1 MKALVLA
8 LLVTLLGGC
17 PEEQPGLDVIGDA
30 KGGDAA
36 VSDLAGDGASDGDG
50 KMVPD
55 LVLPP
60 DSDPNKMSCYTS
72 SSGCTGTPGSV
83 YKCQGICRAGVML
96 RDKNT
101 GQWGAC
107 QGQVLSIGF
116 EICGDGRDTNCDG
129 DKNQGCQTLIFFGG
143 KVSGKTVTDDSGKG
157 KHGTLQGGVSSKK
170 GGIKGGEYLSFA
182 GKKSRVNFPI
192 AFGTNITIAFWFR
205 TSDLA
210 KIKAEA
216 GWLFVFGKND
226 SSNTSKPRWAAIINP
241 GLQLGTVRGW
251 FEVPGSSHH
260 QEFHFGATTSSA
272 LVIDGQWHL
281 AVFTTTVA
289 WRAFY
294 LDGAVV
300 TSEANKIVYGS
311 YKIDFSGVKLGV
323 IGHRKDAPDVGAL
336 KGDIDD
342 FQLDSHVWTAAEVK
356 SYYNFLKP

>member
-1 MKALVLA
+1 MKAISLVL
-8 LLVTLLGGC
+8 LVVLVGGC
-17 PEEQPGLDVIGDA
+17 PEEQPGQPDARGDA
-30 KGGDAA
+30 VGGDLIGGDVMVLDLGDGDLPDGKV
-36 VSDLAGDGASDGDG
+36 VSDLVGDGWPDGNLSDG
-50 KMVPD
+50 KVIPD

-60 DSDPNKMSCYTS
+60 DSDPNKSLCYTG
-72 SSGCTGTPGSV
+72 SSGCTGTPGSG
-83 YKCQGICRAGVML
+83 YKCQGICQAGVML
-96 RDKNT
+96 RDKKT

-116 EICGDGRDTNCDG
+116 EICGDGRDTDCDG
-129 DKNQGCQTLIFFGG
+129 DKNKGCQTLIFFGG
-143 KVSGKTVTDDSGKG
+143 KVNGQTVVDDSGKG
-157 KHGTLQGGVSSKK
+157 KHGTLQGGVSSQK
-170 GGIKGGEYLSFA
+170 GGIKGGEYLSFD

-216 GWLFVFGKND
+216 GWLFVLGKND
-226 SSNTSKPRWAAIINP
+226 SFNTSKPRWAAIINP

-251 FEVPGSSHH
+251 FEVPESSYH

-300 TSEANKIVYGS
+300 TSEANKVYGS
-311 YKIDFSGVKLGV
+311 YKIDFSGIKLGV
-323 IGHRKDAPDVGAL
+323 VGHRKDTP
-336 KGDIDD
+336 
-342 FQLDSHVWTAAEVK
+342 
-356 SYYNFLKP
+356 